1 MPFALHSFGLIF
13 SGQKN
18 VFRATILEKF
28 TPYAMPSSLRYSG
41 LKVLNKVVLITGA
54 GSGIGRATA
63 LLFAKEGAKV
73 VVTDVD
79 ASKAEE
85 TRSQIEQDG
94 GTAIAITLDV
104 SQEMQVAGAIA
115 TTIETFGCIDILHN
129 NAGISVLKPITET
142 TEADLDRLIGIN
154 LKGVVFGCK
163 HTIPAMRD
171 QGGGVIINTASE
183 LAIVGQP
190 LYSAYCATKG
200 AILSL
205 TRALAAE
212 WAEQGIRINAVC
224 PGPIQTPM
232 LQAEFDLAADP
243 EDEQKAA
250 VRSIPAGRLGRPEDI
265 ARVVLFLAS
274 DDAQFMH
281 GAAVVAD
288 GGKTIL

>member
-1 MPFALHSFGLIF
+1 LIF
-13 SGQKN
+13 SAQKN
-18 VFRATILEKF
+18 VFRTTFLEEF
-28 TPYAMPSSLRYSG
+28 TPYAVPSSLWYSG

-79 ASKAEE
+79 APKAEE

-94 GTAIAITLDV
+94 GTAIAIALDV

-115 TTIETFGCIDILHN
+115 TTVETFGCLDILHN
-129 NAGISVLKPITET
+129 NAGISVLKPITGT
-142 TEADLDRLIGIN
+142 TEAELDRLIGIN

-163 HTIPAMRD
+163 HAIPVMLA

-200 AILSL
+200 AVLSM
-205 TRALAAE
+205 TRALATE

-224 PGPIQTPM
+224 PGPTQTPM

-243 EDEQKAA
+243 EVEEKAA
-250 VRSIPAGRLGRPEDI
+250 VLSIPAGRLGRPEDI

-281 GAAVVAD
+281 GAAIVAD